1 MSLCNTFLLCVISF
15 VGLTYVMSAKQAK
28 LTGIHHFFK
37 PAVEATSAAVDCDSR
52 SDNDS
57 TSTRSDTPS
66 TLTCT
71 HVEYVV
77 ENTLDKHHDDGGG
90 AAGVAGTNLGG
101 VAGDNGGGVAG
112 DNEVPR
118 LLVSDKPNHRL
129 FHHRKQSHR
138 NSSLSVRYQ
147 AMRVSVAFRAYVA
160 CKHGSDQHN
169 HRSV

>member
-1 MSLCNTFLLCVISF
+1 
-15 VGLTYVMSAKQAK
+15 MSAKHAE

-66 TLTCT
+66 TSTCT

-90 AAGVAGTNLGG
+90 VAGATLGG
-101 VAGDNGGGVAG
+101 VADAKAGLHDETLSLQQGDAVAKITG
-112 DNEVPR
+112 
-118 LLVSDKPNHRL
+118 
-129 FHHRKQSHR
+129 F
-138 NSSLSVRYQ
+138 
-147 AMRVSVAFRAYVA
+147 
-160 CKHGSDQHN
+160 
-169 HRSV
+169 